1 MREYDVSAPAPFKET
16 PVSRD
21 IRTPLLWV
29 VAMVFAATGCTSSE
43 SGPDAADPGE
53 SASPGE
59 SADPPAYCETREE
72 GPDLEFWR
80 LIERACAQPG
90 DIDLDQATVLRA
102 ELAELPIEQVANFHR
117 TLVRLNKALATPTM
131 TEIADDVCLP
141 DVGLGDDLGTDYR
154 TWIIAHGQVAYEAVL
169 ERPETL
175 RDFPDATQGCGQGE
189 IFGYTALVLYD
200 EQAGSEAED
209 LPALEPTPGD

>member
-1 MREYDVSAPAPFKET
+1 MREYDVSTPAQPT
-16 PVSRD
+16 GGAVSRNV
-21 IRTPLLWV
+21 RSLLLWI
-29 VAMVFAATGCTSSE
+29 VATVFAVTGCTSPE

-53 SASPGE
+53 PASPGE
-59 SADPPAYCETREE
+59 SAEPPAYCETRAE

-80 LIERACAQPG
+80 LIERVCDQPG

-141 DVGLGDDLGTDYR
+141 DVGLGNDLGTDYR

-200 EQAGSEAED
+200 EQAGRDAED